1 MRCEPRAICA
11 DSTELAEHARW
22 VGFASGGFREEAAA
36 GLGCR
41 SAAAT
46 VATSPSAIR
55 GRCWA
60 SRASV
65 PEEAGTGSL
74 GTLLRN
80 AVPLRPN
87 KPSSAGPGLFGAICR
102 GRKRGSDRGLRP
114 GSQLAGL
121 LTKYVWTPPPAPRPL
136 PWSGLPSSLAWMF
149 RKEPMSFSLPL
160 PALFCPHSTGQ
171 PEKISEMKI

>member
-1 MRCEPRAICA
+1 MNPGP
-11 DSTELAEHARW
+11 SVQTARSLLSMLGGW
-22 VGFASGGFREEAAA
+22 ALHQEASERRWRQAWAA
-36 GLGCR
+36 GLV
-41 SAAAT
+41 T

-80 AVPLRPN
+80 ALPLRPK
-87 KPSSAGPGLFGAICR
+87 KPSSAGPGLSGAICR
-102 GRKRGSDRGLRP
+102 GRKRGSDRGSCP

-121 LTKYVWTPPPAPRPL
+121 LTKYIWTAPPAPRPL

-149 RKEPMSFSLPL
+149 RKEHMSFSMPL